1 MMTGTRKTQAPMF
14 LEVDLNVNHAL
25 NHFTCNIS
33 YVSLP
38 LMREEIFI
46 DKKRGQVKTNNHV
59 FMICI

>member
-1 MMTGTRKTQAPMF
+1 MF